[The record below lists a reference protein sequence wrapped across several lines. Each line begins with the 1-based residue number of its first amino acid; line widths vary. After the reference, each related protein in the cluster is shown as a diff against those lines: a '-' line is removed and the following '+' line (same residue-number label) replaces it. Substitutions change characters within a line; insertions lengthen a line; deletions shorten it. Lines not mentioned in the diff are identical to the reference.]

1 MNSTP
6 TCSRPGALALG
17 GALILSLAA
26 PLFAADAPAPPKSWI
41 DPDTGHRVHR
51 ITDEPETA
59 SLYFNDN
66 SFTPDGKQ
74 MVFTTP
80 HGISALDLATFQTRE
95 VVAGP
100 VRVVVVGRKTP
111 TVFYLK
117 PAEHALYS
125 TNLDTGETRKL
136 LDLPPRGGLDTI
148 NADETLAAGAM
159 IVGTGADYN
168 SRGGPR
174 PGQAHALVQPVNKVQ
189 MMEARLA
196 ARLPMEMY
204 TINLKTG
211 QRTVLLRS
219 TDWLNHLQFS
229 PTDAGLLMYCHEGSW
244 WKVDRI
250 WMIHTDGTGNLLVHR
265 RTMEM
270 EASGHEFWSN
280 DGKMIYYDLHMPFGT
295 SFYLATYNVYNG
307 ERTWYHLANSEWSIH
322 YNATADN
329 SLFCGDGTSSAPDW
343 CFWATPANNWIY
355 LFRPERI
362 DDSTT
367 PERNLPHPGILHSE
381 RLVNMSKHGYL
392 LEPNVFFSPD
402 QKLVFFRSNMFGS
415 TYVFAVEVAKAGV
428 TAGDRQHP
436 SFTQNP

>member
-1 MNSTP
+1 MPAPNL
-6 TCSRPGALALG
+6 RFAFGRL
-17 GALILSLAA
+17 LAA
-26 PLFAADAPAPPKSWI
+26 VSAIALSAAAADTAPAPPASWI

-51 ITDEPETA
+51 ITDEPDSA

-74 MVFTTP
+74 MVYTTRTG
-80 HGISALDLATFQTRE
+80 GISVLDLATFTTRA

-117 PAEHALYS
+117 TAERALYG
-125 TNLDTGETRKL
+125 TNLDTGKTVKL
-136 LDLPPRGGLDTI
+136 IDLLPREGIDSI

-159 IVGTGADYN
+159 IVGDGQDYN
-168 SRGGPR
+168 AGAAGQRQ
-174 PGQAHALVQPVNKVQ
+174 GQAHTLVQPVDKVK

-204 TINLKTG
+204 TIDLTTG
-211 QRTVLLRS
+211 KRTVMLRS

-229 PTDAGLLMYCHEGSW
+229 PTDPTLLMYCHEGSW

-250 WMIHTDGTGNLLVHR
+250 WTIRTDGTRNTLVHE
-265 RTMEM
+265 RTLGM

-280 DGKMIYYDLHMPFGT
+280 DGSTIYYDLHLPFGV
-295 SFYLATYNVYNG
+295 SFYLATYNVSSG

-322 YNATADN
+322 YNATPDGA
-329 SLFCGDGTSSAPDW
+329 LFCGDGTSNAPDW

-362 DDSTT
+362 DDTTT
-367 PERNLPHPGILHSE
+367 PEKNLVHPGVLHSE
-381 RLVNMSKHGYL
+381 RLVNMSKHNYL

-402 QKLVFFRSNMFGS
+402 QKLIFFRSNMFGP
-415 TYVFAVEVAKAGV
+415 TYVFAVEVAKAG
-428 TAGDRQHP
+428 GSP
-436 SFTQNP
+436 